1 MTLYRLN
8 TGLAGVERAVA
19 ALMLGTIFAAV
30 TTGVVSRYV
39 FNLPI
44 PWVEELS
51 RFLFIWIGL
60 LASCCAFAHR
70 EHMALGV
77 LRFPARVQKKVQ
89 KIVAIARGVFLEAL
103 FIGMIAPSIRGAE
116 RYVLSNYLR
125 FPESVVYMIVPLC
138 FVLLA
143 FHNAVQ
149 LIAEVREIAAG
160 SRRKNAA

>member
-8 TGLAGVERAVA
+8 AGLAGVERAVA

-44 PWVEELS
+44 SWVEELS

-77 LRFPARVQKKVQ
+77 LRFPARVQK
-89 KIVAIARGVFLEAL
+89 IVALARGVFLEAL

-125 FPESVVYMIVPLC
+125 FPESIVYLIVPLC